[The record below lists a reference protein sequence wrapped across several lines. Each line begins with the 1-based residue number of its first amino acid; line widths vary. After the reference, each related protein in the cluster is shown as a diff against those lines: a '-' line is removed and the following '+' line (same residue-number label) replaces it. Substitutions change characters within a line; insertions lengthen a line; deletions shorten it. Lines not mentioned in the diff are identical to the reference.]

1 MKTPLIENDHIENLN
16 VVFTGHVDH
25 GKSTVIGR
33 LLADSDSLPKGK
45 LEQVRESCERSGIDF
60 EYAYLI
66 DALKDERSQNI
77 TIDSARVFFKSTQR
91 QYSIIDA
98 PGHIEFVKNMVSGAA
113 RAEAAILVIDAQEG
127 VQENSRR
134 HGYLLWMLGIKTII
148 LMINKMDLVNFDEKV
163 FQHVR
168 DTYLHF
174 LDGINI
180 VPYAV
185 IPASGS
191 TGANIVHKAAN
202 MSWYNGKPLLEVL
215 DTLQKDG
222 KPQNEAFR
230 MPVQDVYKFTEFG
243 DKRRI
248 VTGRITNGELHIGD
262 EVVFYPSG
270 KRSTVKSIEGFNHP
284 TQSTVVQGQ
293 SCGFT
298 LAEQIYVRRGE
309 LAARADQAAPIV
321 SRHFR
326 ASLFWL
332 GKSPLSLHKVYFL
345 KIGTSKVRMQV
356 KKVLKVIDAAS
367 LEEQGEHN
375 QVGRHQVAECL
386 FSTHHPIAFDLTEN
400 LTETS
405 RFVIVDNFEISGG
418 GIIIES
424 IRDEEAA
431 VHDSVYVR
439 NQRWIKSL
447 ITPSQRAEVY
457 NQRAAMLII
466 TGKRGAGRKR
476 TANQLELS
484 LFQSGKKVYFLG
496 IGSVLYG
503 VDADINEKEGEE
515 VRREHIRRFAEVSH
529 ILLEAGLILIVTAI
543 ELTRQDIKLI
553 RTVVG
558 DERIQTVWL
567 GEEITTDIQPDLHL
581 VDDEVNHSVIQIL
594 QMMRE
599 TGIIFTP

>member
-1 MKTPLIENDHIENLN
+1 MKTPLNDAEHIENLN

-77 TIDSARVFFKSTQR
+77 TIDSARVFFKSTKR

-113 RAEAAILVIDAQEG
+113 RAEVAILVIDAQEG

-148 LMINKMDLVNFDEKV
+148 LVINKMDLVNFDQNV

-168 DTYLHF
+168 DTYLQF
-174 LDGINI
+174 LEGINL

-185 IPASGS
+185 IPASGN
-191 TGANIVHKAAN
+191 TGANIVHKATN
-202 MSWYNGKPLLEVL
+202 MPWYNGKPLLEVL

-222 KPQNEAFR
+222 KAQNEAFR

-248 VTGRITNGELHIGD
+248 AAGRITNGELHVGD

-270 KRSTVKSIEGFNHP
+270 KRSTVKSIEGFNRP

-356 KKVLKVIDAAS
+356 KKVLKVIDASS
-367 LEEQGEHN
+367 LEEQGELN
-375 QVGRHQVAECL
+375 QVARHQVAECL
-386 FSTHHPIAFDLTEN
+386 FSTHQPIAFDLAEN

-424 IRDEEAA
+424 IHDEEATMQ
-431 VHDSVYVR
+431 DSVYVR
-439 NQRWIKSL
+439 DQRWIKSL

-457 NQRAAMLII
+457 NQRSAMIII
-466 TGKRGAGRKR
+466 TGKKGAGRKR

-503 VDADINEKEGEE
+503 VDADINEKEGKE
-515 VRREHIRRFAEVSH
+515 VQREHIRRFAEVSH
-529 ILLEAGLILIVTAI
+529 ILLEAGLILIVTAV
-543 ELTRQDIKLI
+543 ELTRQDIKVI

-558 DERIQTVWL
+558 EERIQTVWI

-581 VDDEVNHSVIQIL
+581 VDDEVNNSVKQIL

>member
-1 MKTPLIENDHIENLN
+1 MKTPSQDAGQIENLN

-45 LEQVRESCERSGIDF
+45 LEQVRESCEHSGIDF

-66 DALKDERSQNI
+66 DALKDERSQSI
-77 TIDSARVFFKSTQR
+77 TIDSARVFFKSTKR

-148 LMINKMDLVNFDEKV
+148 LVINKMDLVNFDQDV
-163 FQHVR
+163 FKNVR
-168 DTYLHF
+168 DTYLRF
-174 LDGINI
+174 LEEIKL

-185 IPASGS
+185 IPASGRS
-191 TGANIVHKAAN
+191 GENIVRNAAV
-202 MSWYNGKPLLEVL
+202 MPWYSRKPLLEVL

-222 KPQNEAFR
+222 KPQDEPFR
-230 MPVQDVYKFTEFG
+230 MPVQDVYKFTAFG
-243 DKRRI
+243 DNRRI
-248 VTGRITNGELHIGD
+248 VAGRITNGELHVGD

-270 KRSTVKSIEGFNHP
+270 KRSKVKSIEGFNRP
-284 TQSTVVQGQ
+284 AENTVVKSQ

-298 LAEQIYVRRGE
+298 LSEQIYVRRGE
-309 LAARADQAAPIV
+309 LAVRANQAAPKV

-332 GKSPLSLHKVYFL
+332 GKKPLTMHKIYFL
-345 KIGTSKVRMQV
+345 KIGAAKVRVQV
-356 KKVLKVIDAAS
+356 EKVLKVINAAN
-367 LEEQGEHN
+367 LEEQNEKN
-375 QVGRHQVAECL
+375 QVARHQVAECL
-386 FSTHHPIAFDLTEN
+386 FSTQQPIAFDLTET

-405 RFVIVDNFEISGG
+405 RFVIVDDYEISGG
-418 GIIIES
+418 GIILES

-431 VHDSVYVR
+431 VRDGVYVR
-439 NQRWIKSL
+439 DQRWIKSL
-447 ITPSQRAEVY
+447 ITPQQRAEVY
-457 NQRAAMLII
+457 NQRSAMLII
-466 TGKRGAGRKR
+466 TGKKGAGRKR
-476 TANQLELS
+476 TANQLEKL

-503 VDADINEKEGEE
+503 VDADIKDKSGEE
-515 VRREHIRRFAEVSH
+515 VQREHIRRFAEISH

-543 ELTRQDIKLI
+543 ELTQQDIKI
-553 RTVVG
+553 IHTVVG
-558 DERIQTVWL
+558 EERIRTIWI
-567 GEEITTDIQPDLHL
+567 GEEITTDIQPDLHM
-581 VDDEVNHSVIQIL
+581 VDDDVNYSVMQIL

-599 TGIIFTP
+599 TGIIFSA